1 MSDKK
6 NNRKNAKAELSADDI
21 IKQEQNRTDYWDS
34 LRKKRMNKKISLEDL
49 SLKTKINIRYFE
61 MIEKGD
67 FSTLPE
73 TYIRLFLK
81 TYARELGFD
90 FEEILSHAPN
100 NIQKKPKVP
109 VIKLNNKNE
118 PSPFTYKRKKKKNPF
133 LLISGI
139 IIVIAAIIVFQYYEN
154 YDFLTFKPS
163 LTDTLSQTTVISE
176 PEQINIPNEMIP
188 LDTRSNVTL
197 TLPYVL
203 EILPEENLIYLLQVG
218 NERSRE
224 NLIQKNIN
232 HSITINSSFKLKIFQ
247 PDKCRIILNGQ
258 TLPVTTN
265 KPVIIEVNDMGQ
277 VSLFGSTL

>member
-6 NNRKNAKAELSADDI
+6 NNKRNGKAGLSADDI
-21 IKQEQNRTDYWDS
+21 MKQEQNRLDYWDS
-34 LRKKRMNKKISLEDL
+34 LRKKRINKKISLEDL

-61 MIEKGD
+61 ALEKGD

-81 TYARELGFD
+81 TYAHELGLD
-90 FEEILSHAPN
+90 FEEILSHTPG
-100 NIQKKPKVP
+100 NIQTKPKVP
-109 VIKLNNKNE
+109 EKKINNKKDS
-118 PSPFTYKRKKKKNPF
+118 SPFTYKSRKRKNPF

-139 IIVIAAIIVFQYYEN
+139 IIIVAAVIVFQYYDTHE
-154 YDFLTFKPS
+154 FLTYKPS
-163 LTDTLSQTTVISE
+163 LTDTLSQKTVITE
-176 PEQINIPNEMIP
+176 QDQINIPHEMMP
-188 LDTRSNVTL
+188 LDTKSNVIL

-232 HSITINSSFKLKIFQ
+232 HSISINSSFKLKIFQ

-258 TLPVTTN
+258 TLPITSN

-277 VSLFGSTL
+277 VSLYGSTP

>member
-6 NNRKNAKAELSADDI
+6 NSRKNGKADSSAGDI
-21 IKQEQNRTDYWDS
+21 MKQEPDRLDFWES

-49 SLKTKINIRYFE
+49 SLRTKINVRYFE
-61 MIEKGD
+61 AIEKGD

-81 TYARELGFD
+81 TYAHELGFD
-90 FEEILSHAPN
+90 FEEILSHAPG
-100 NIQKKPKVP
+100 NIRKKPKAPENKV
-109 VIKLNNKNE
+109 NNKKE
-118 PSPFTYKRKKKKNPF
+118 PSPFTYKSRKRKNPF

-139 IIVIAAIIVFQYYEN
+139 IIVVAAVIVFQYYEN
-154 YDFLTFKPS
+154 QDLLSYKPS
-163 LTDTLSQTTVISE
+163 LTDTLSQTTVIKE
-176 PEQINIPNEMIP
+176 PDQINIPNEMMP
-188 LDTRSNVTL
+188 LDTQSHVTL

-218 NERSRE
+218 KERSRE

-232 HSITINSSFKLKIFQ
+232 HSITINASFKLKIFQ

-258 TLPVTTN
+258 TLPVTSN

-277 VSLFGSTL
+277 VSLFGSAT